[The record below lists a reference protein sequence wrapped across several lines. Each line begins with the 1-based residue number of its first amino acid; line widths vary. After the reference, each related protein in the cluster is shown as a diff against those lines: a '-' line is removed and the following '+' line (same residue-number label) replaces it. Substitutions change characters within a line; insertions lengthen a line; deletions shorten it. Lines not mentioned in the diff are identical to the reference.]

1 MKKIPLL
8 LFFLLS
14 ACVTINIYFPAAA
27 VDKAADKIIKDI
39 QKIAPDAKKIPIP
52 EPEARLPEWQL
63 TLYQIVDRALNILI
77 TPAQAQAAD
86 LSVNSTEIRRFH
98 ALMKARFSLLKSF
111 YEKGYIGVTSV
122 GLVKIKE
129 ATAIPLRL
137 RNKVNKLVGDENSN
151 RESLYR
157 AIANANGHPEWYAD
171 IKATFA
177 KRWISNAQS
186 GWWYQSSNNN
196 WKKK

>member
-1 MKKIPLL
+1 MNKILLL

-39 QKIAPDAKKIPIP
+39 QKIAPDAKKIQTH
-52 EPEARLPEWQL
+52 EPESRLPQWQL
-63 TLYQIVDRALNILI
+63 TLYQIVDGALNILI
-77 TPAQAQAAD
+77 TPGYAQEVD
-86 LSVNSTEIRRFH
+86 LSVNSTEIRRFR

-111 YEKGYIGVTSV
+111 YDKGYIGVTNE
-122 GLVKIKE
+122 GLVSIKK
-129 ATAIPLRL
+129 ATSIPLRL
-137 RNKVNKLVGDENSN
+137 RNKVNKLVEDENSN
-151 RESLYR
+151 RERLYR
-157 AIANANGHPEWYAD
+157 AIANANGHPEWYGA
-171 IKATFA
+171 IKSTFA
-177 KRWISNAQS
+177 KRWISNARS